1 MAPPR
6 RRLSSPGS
14 TTTPRAG
21 ALAVGYGNGVRTAH
35 TYDPLSMRL
44 TQCRTVRGTEAMQD
58 LGYVYDPVGNIT
70 HIQDDAQQTLFF
82 NNQVVTPS
90 ADYTY
95 DAVYRLRRAEG
106 REHIGQASQP
116 ETTWNDDGRVHLPH
130 PGDGQAMRR
139 YAEQYGYDAVGNLRE
154 LVHTAA
160 NGGWTRRFSYD
171 EASLIEPGT
180 ASNRLS
186 SVVVGNGQ
194 PERFGYDA
202 HGNMTAMAHLPGMEW
217 DFRDQLRRVDL
228 GGGGTAYYVYDAAG
242 ERVRTVVEKQRRE
255 PRRGTDLPGR
265 LRDLPP
271 PQRRRSGLARTREPA
286 RDGRR
291 PAHRARGHAHPGNR
305 SRGSGPAG
313 PLSARQPPRLGHAG
327 ARRRRPGHQL

>member
-1 MAPPR
+1 MAKR
-6 RRLSSPGS
+6 CDG
-14 TTTPRAG
+14 
-21 ALAVGYGNGVRTAH
+21 
-35 TYDPLSMRL
+35 
-44 TQCRTVRGTEAMQD
+44 
-58 LGYVYDPVGNIT
+58 
-70 HIQDDAQQTLFF
+70 
-82 NNQVVTPS
+82 TPS
-90 ADYTY
+90 ST
-95 DAVYRLRRAEG
+95 
-106 REHIGQASQP
+106 S
-116 ETTWNDDGRVHLPH
+116 
-130 PGDGQAMRR
+130 
-139 YAEQYGYDAVGNLRE
+139 YDAVGNLRE

-186 SVVVGNGQ
+186 SVVVGNRL

-242 ERVRTVVEKQRRE
+242 ERVRKVVERNAGNLVEERIY
-255 PRRGTDLPGR
+255 PGR

-271 PQRRRSGLARTREPA
+271 PQRRRNGLARTRKPA

-291 PAHRARGHAHPGNR
+291 RSASPSWTARTLGTETGVPAQLVRYQLGNHLGSAALELDGAGQVISYEEYYPYGATSYQAGRNASEVSLKRYRYTGQERDSETGLRPITVRATTR
-305 SRGSGPAG
+305 RGSADGRAATPSG
-313 PLSARQPPRLGHAG
+313 SRTG
-327 ARRRRPGHQL
+327 